1 MAERIERMG
10 MSVIVYDHALVDQ
23 IDVSMFDAAH
33 WADAPEGHGTVA
45 GRGAVAFIGVGDIKC
60 VLRHYYRG
68 GMIRHLVNDR
78 FFWTGESRTRS
89 FAEWRL
95 LAQLQGLALPAPQP
109 VAARYVR
116 RGAWYT
122 ADLVTR
128 QIPGVRSLAARLAD
142 APLAEEVWH
151 GVGALI
157 RRFHD
162 ALVFHADLNAHNI
175 QVTETAD
182 CYLLDFDRGRIMS
195 GAGNWSA
202 RNLARLHRSLE
213 KIRRTGD
220 AQFAAADW
228 KALRAGY
235 GA

>member
-1 MAERIERMG
+1 MG

-45 GRGAVAFIGVGDIKC
+45 GRGAVAFIDVGDIKC